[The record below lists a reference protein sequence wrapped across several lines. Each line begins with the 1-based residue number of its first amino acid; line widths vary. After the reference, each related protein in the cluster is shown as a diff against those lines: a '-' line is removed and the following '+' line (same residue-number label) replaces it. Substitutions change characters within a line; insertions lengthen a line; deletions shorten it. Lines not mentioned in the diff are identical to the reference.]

1 MDKHTHIFNE
11 LLFVFCMLSLQDL
24 RKKKQEL
31 MDKEKKRQEEKVK
44 KNLILHIPVIEIL
57 IFSYLNFVCVS
68 MFMYKYIFF
77 KFIFQ
82 IAAEKRHKDLIEKQ
96 KVSQL
101 V

>member
-11 LLFVFCMLSLQDL
+11 LLFVFCLLSLQDL

-44 KNLILHIPVIEIL
+44 QQNLILHIPVIEIL

-68 MFMYKYIFF
+68 MFMY
-77 KFIFQ
+77 
-82 IAAEKRHKDLIEKQ
+82 
-96 KVSQL
+96 
-101 V
+101 

>member
-11 LLFVFCMLSLQDL
+11 LLFVFCLLSLQDL

-68 MFMYKYIFF
+68 MFMY
-77 KFIFQ
+77 
-82 IAAEKRHKDLIEKQ
+82 
-96 KVSQL
+96 
-101 V
+101 

>member
-44 KNLILHIPVIEIL
+44 KNLILHIQCTSNRDIN
-57 IFSYLNFVCVS
+57 IFLFEFCVCQYV
-68 MFMYKYIFF
+68 
-77 KFIFQ
+77 
-82 IAAEKRHKDLIEKQ
+82 H
-96 KVSQL
+96 V
-101 V
+101 

>member
-24 RKKKQEL
+24 RKKRQDL

-68 MFMYKYIFF
+68 MFMY
-77 KFIFQ
+77 
-82 IAAEKRHKDLIEKQ
+82 
-96 KVSQL
+96 
-101 V
+101 

>member
-44 KNLILHIPVIEIL
+44 KKFNPAYTSIRDIN
-57 IFSYLNFVCVS
+57 IFLLEFCVCQYVHVLV
-68 MFMYKYIFF
+68 FFF
-77 KFIFQ
+77 KFIF
-82 IAAEKRHKDLIEKQ
+82 
-96 KVSQL
+96 
-101 V
+101 

>member
-11 LLFVFCMLSLQDL
+11 LLFVFCLLSLQDL

-44 KNLILHIPVIEIL
+44 KNLILHIHVPVIEIL

-68 MFMYKYIFF
+68 MFMY
-77 KFIFQ
+77 
-82 IAAEKRHKDLIEKQ
+82 
-96 KVSQL
+96 
-101 V
+101 

>member
-77 KFIFQ
+77 
-82 IAAEKRHKDLIEKQ
+82 
-96 KVSQL
+96 
-101 V
+101 

>member
-11 LLFVFCMLSLQDL
+11 LLFVFCLLSLQDL

-44 KNLILHIPVIEIL
+44 QKNLILHIPVIEIL

-68 MFMYKYIFF
+68 MFMY
-77 KFIFQ
+77 
-82 IAAEKRHKDLIEKQ
+82 
-96 KVSQL
+96 
-101 V
+101 

>member
-44 KNLILHIPVIEIL
+44 KNLILHIPVLETL

-68 MFMYKYIFF
+68 MFMY
-77 KFIFQ
+77 
-82 IAAEKRHKDLIEKQ
+82 
-96 KVSQL
+96 
-101 V
+101 

>member
-44 KNLILHIPVIEIL
+44 KNLILHIPVIEIHVL

-77 KFIFQ
+77 
-82 IAAEKRHKDLIEKQ
+82 
-96 KVSQL
+96 
-101 V
+101 

>member
-44 KNLILHIPVIEIL
+44 KNLILHIPVLETL

-77 KFIFQ
+77 
-82 IAAEKRHKDLIEKQ
+82 
-96 KVSQL
+96 
-101 V
+101 

>member
-68 MFMYKYIFF
+68 MFMYLKVFF
-77 KFIFQ
+77 F
-82 IAAEKRHKDLIEKQ
+82 
-96 KVSQL
+96 
-101 V
+101 

>member
-44 KNLILHIPVIEIL
+44 KNLILHIPV
-57 IFSYLNFVCVS
+57 
-68 MFMYKYIFF
+68 
-77 KFIFQ
+77 
-82 IAAEKRHKDLIEKQ
+82 
-96 KVSQL
+96 
-101 V
+101 

>member
-68 MFMYKYIFF
+68 MFMY
-77 KFIFQ
+77 
-82 IAAEKRHKDLIEKQ
+82 
-96 KVSQL
+96 
-101 V
+101 